1 MTLLAATVVALSVA
15 GCANGAADSTQPGEA
30 AAPQTPSS
38 APASSAVPT
47 EEPGVPAETG
57 SRTISGTITAGV
69 EPNCLMLDENLLV
82 FDDEKLRS
90 AAEEGATVTVTGR
103 SQKGMVTTCMQG
115 TPFLVTAIRA
125 N

>member
-47 EEPGVPAETG
+47 EEPSVPAETG

-82 FDDEKLRS
+82 FSDDKLRS
-90 AAEEGATVTVTGR
+90 AAAEGASVTVTGR
-103 SQKGMVTTCMQG
+103 SQKGMMTTCMQG